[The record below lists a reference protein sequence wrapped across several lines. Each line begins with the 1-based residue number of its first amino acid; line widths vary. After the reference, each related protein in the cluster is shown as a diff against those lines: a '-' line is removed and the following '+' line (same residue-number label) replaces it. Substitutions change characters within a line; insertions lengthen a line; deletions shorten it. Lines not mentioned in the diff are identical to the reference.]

1 MTIERG
7 RPNIRDQRSDT
18 MTPRRTRFYLDK
30 RNAKFLG
37 VCSGIADY
45 TGIDALLIR
54 VGFILLNFAT
64 GFFGGIGLI
73 AYFAVAWLAD
83 ERPRELDYED
93 REDRKFWQKVRA
105 RPGNSIRDVRATFRD
120 IDRRLADVETHVTSH
135 NRRLADEI
143 EALR

>member
-1 MTIERG
+1 
-7 RPNIRDQRSDT
+7 

-45 TGIDALLIR
+45 TGIDVLLIR
-54 VGFILLNFAT
+54 VGFILINFAT
-64 GFFGGIGLI
+64 GFFGGLGFL
-73 AYFAVAWLAD
+73 AYFLVAWMAPD
-83 ERPRELDYED
+83 KPREFDYED

-105 RPGNSIRDVRATFRD
+105 RPGNSVRDVRARFRD
-120 IDRRLADVETHVTSH
+120 IDRRLADVELHVTSQ

>member
-1 MTIERG
+1 
-7 RPNIRDQRSDT
+7 

-30 RNAKFLG
+30 QNGKVLG
-37 VCSGIADY
+37 VCAGIADY
-45 TGIDALLIR
+45 TGIDVLLVR
-54 VGFILLNFAT
+54 VGFVLANFAT
-64 GFFGGIGLI
+64 GFFGGLGFI

-83 ERPRELDYED
+83 SKPRELDYED

-105 RPGNSIRDVRATFRD
+105 RPGSSIRDVRASFRD
-120 IDRRLADVETHVTSH
+120 IDRRLADVETHITSQ